1 MSILHLLFSSGC
13 LGVVAA
19 VFAMLVNCKICSL
32 ASVVVVALLNTLSR
46 KLHNIGRLDDEGGMG
61 APGS

>member
-1 MSILHLLFSSGC
+1 MLLP
-13 LGVVAA
+13 

-46 KLHNIGRLDDEGGMG
+46 KLHNIGRLDDEGMG
-61 APGS
+61 WELPDHSNSA